1 MAMDIEVSERAG
13 RVPVT
18 VIHIKG
24 SVDTSTYEAFQASG
38 EEVFNTGARHVLL
51 DLSETTYITSAGF
64 RAISQM
70 FKMLRGNLSS
80 KDSALM
86 SQGLR
91 DGSYKSPNLKLLNPN
106 ARVLE
111 ALKLAG
117 FDTFLEIYYDIEQAV
132 KSFE

>member
-1 MAMDIEVSERAG
+1 MDIEVSEKTG

-18 VIHIKG
+18 IIHIKG
-24 SVDTSTYEAFQASG
+24 SVDTSTYDAFQASG
-38 EEVFNTGARHVLL
+38 EKAFNDGARYVLL
-51 DLSETTYITSAGF
+51 DLTEVSHVTSAGF

-70 FKMLRGNLSS
+70 FKLLRGHLSPT
-80 KDSALM
+80 DSAMM

-106 ARVLE
+106 PRVLE

-117 FDTFLEIYYDIEQAV
+117 FDTFLEIYYEMEKAIG
-132 KSFE
+132 SF

>member
-1 MAMDIEVSERAG
+1 MDIEVSEQAG

-24 SVDTSTYEAFQASG
+24 SVDTSTYDAFQASG
-38 EEVFNTGARHVLL
+38 EKAFNDGARYVLL
-51 DLSETTYITSAGF
+51 DLTEVSHVTSAGF
-64 RAISQM
+64 RAISQL
-70 FKMLRGNLSS
+70 FKLLRGNLSPT
-80 KDSALM
+80 DSAMM

-106 ARVLE
+106 PRVLE

-117 FDTFLEIYYDIEQAV
+117 FDTFLEIYYKMDEAIA
-132 KSFE
+132 SF

>member
-1 MAMDIEVSERAG
+1 MDIEVAEQAG

-24 SVDTSTYEAFQASG
+24 SVDTSTYDAFQASG
-38 EEVFNTGARHVLL
+38 EKAFNDGARYVLL
-51 DLSETTYITSAGF
+51 DLTEVSHVTSAGF

-70 FKMLRGNLSS
+70 FKLLRGNLSPR
-80 KDSALM
+80 DSGMM
-86 SQGLR
+86 SQGVG

-106 ARVLE
+106 PRVLE

-117 FDTFLEIYYDIEQAV
+117 FDTFLEIYYKMDEAIA
-132 KSFE
+132 SF

>member
-1 MAMDIEVSERAG
+1 MAMDIVVSAKTG

-18 VIHIKG
+18 IIHVKG

-38 EEVFNTGARHVLL
+38 EEAFNSGARHVLI
-51 DLSETTYITSAGF
+51 DMTEVSYITSAGF
-64 RAISQM
+64 RAISQI
-70 FKMLRGNLSS
+70 FKLLRGNLTA
-80 KDSALM
+80 KDSAMM

-106 ARVLE
+106 DRVVE

-117 FDTFLEIYYDIEQAV
+117 FDTFLEIYFDLDEAI

>member
-1 MAMDIEVSERAG
+1 MDIEVSEQAG
-13 RVPVT
+13 RVQVT

-38 EEVFNTGARHVLL
+38 EKVFNDGARYVLL
-51 DLSETTYITSAGF
+51 DLTEVSHVTSAGF

-70 FKMLRGNLSS
+70 FKLLRGYLSS
-80 KDSALM
+80 TDSAMM

-106 ARVLE
+106 PRVLE

-117 FDTFLEIYYDIEQAV
+117 FDTFLDIYYKMDEAIAA
-132 KSFE
+132 F